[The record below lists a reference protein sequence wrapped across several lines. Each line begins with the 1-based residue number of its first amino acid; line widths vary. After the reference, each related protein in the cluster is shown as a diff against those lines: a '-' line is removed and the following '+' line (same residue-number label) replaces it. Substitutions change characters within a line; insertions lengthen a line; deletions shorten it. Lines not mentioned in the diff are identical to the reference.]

1 MTMDLAVFRHQF
13 YTIIL
18 ISFKMCTIKKFW
30 VLFIVHLITVFV
42 YIKAIISF
50 MKQYSL
56 SKANLT
62 QTGKR

>member
-1 MTMDLAVFRHQF
+1 MTMDLVVFRHQF

-30 VLFIVHLITVFV
+30 VLFIVDLITMFI

-50 MKQYSL
+50 MK
-56 SKANLT
+56 
-62 QTGKR
+62 